1 MEGCPRWRGS
11 TDESSGEARPLKKRV
26 TLACWDYDR
35 TVALATGQVAPTGID
50 LCYLPLLPAETFYR
64 MLRHEEFDAA
74 EMSLSSYLITL
85 GRDAPFVAIPVFP
98 SRAFRHSAVYVSGRS
113 RVERPQ
119 DLVGATVGL
128 PEYQVTAAVWI
139 RGILDEFYGVP
150 TMSVHY
156 RTGGLEQPGRI
167 EKLPIAPEG
176 IDVEPIGQ
184 SETLAGMLAAG
195 ALDAVYSPRI
205 LRGFDGVTIRRL
217 WPDVRAVEREYFRSN
232 GIFPIMHT
240 VVIRRAVYE
249 RDPWIA
255 RSLFDAFCAAKAH
268 VMGRLRDNGVLAVS
282 LPWAYED
289 ARDAAELMGD
299 DYWAYGVEENRKVL
313 ETFARYSFEQ
323 GLAERLYSPEELFA
337 AETQEQFRI

>member
-1 MEGCPRWRGS
+1 MKQR
-11 TDESSGEARPLKKRV
+11 L

-35 TVALATGQVAPTGID
+35 TIALATGQVEPTGID

-64 MLRHEEFDAA
+64 MLRHEEFDVA

-85 GRDAPFVAIPVFP
+85 GRKAPFVAIPVFP
-98 SRAFRHSAVYVSGRS
+98 SRAFRHSSVYVSKS
-113 RVERPQ
+113 SKVESPD

-128 PEYQVTAAVWI
+128 PEYQVTAAVWV
-139 RGILDEFYGVP
+139 RGILQDFYGVAP
-150 TMSVHY
+150 ASVHY

-176 IDVEPIGQ
+176 MDIEPIGA
-184 SETLAGMLAAG
+184 SETLVERLAEG
-195 ALDAVYSPRI
+195 GLDAVYSPRI
-205 LRGFDGVTIRRL
+205 LRGFDTGAVRRL
-217 WPDVRAVEREYFRSN
+217 WSDVRAVEMAYFRDT

-255 RSLFDAFCAAKAH
+255 RSLFEAFCHAKAH
-268 VMGRLRDNGVLAVS
+268 VMGRLRDNGVLAVA

-289 ARDAAELMGD
+289 AREAAALMGD
-299 DYWAYGVEENRKVL
+299 DYWPYGVEENRTVL

-323 GLAERLYSPEELFA
+323 GLAIKRYAPEEMFA
-337 AETQEQFRI
+337 AETQETFRI